1 MLASLRGVVSSVV
14 LAGRAGQAFPEVDAP
29 LRVDRYPGAGP
40 LAGLEALLA
49 DPPAPWCW
57 LVASDMP
64 RFDAGLLAVLAPARG
79 EGRIVVPEVG
89 GRLHPTCAL
98 YEASLVDDVRRR
110 LEAGERS
117 LQDLI
122 EAVPHARV
130 SPAGALA
137 ASLFNVNEPV
147 ELSDL
152 RSDARE

>member
-1 MLASLRGVVSSVV
+1 VLASLRGVVSSVV

-79 EGRIVVPEVG
+79 DRQIVVPEAS

-98 YEASLVDDVRRR
+98 YEASLLGEVRRR
-110 LEAGERS
+110 LAAGERS
-117 LQDLI
+117 LHRLI

-130 SPAGALA
+130 SVAGALA
-137 ASLFNVNEPV
+137 SALFNVNEDA

-152 RSDARE
+152 HRDARD